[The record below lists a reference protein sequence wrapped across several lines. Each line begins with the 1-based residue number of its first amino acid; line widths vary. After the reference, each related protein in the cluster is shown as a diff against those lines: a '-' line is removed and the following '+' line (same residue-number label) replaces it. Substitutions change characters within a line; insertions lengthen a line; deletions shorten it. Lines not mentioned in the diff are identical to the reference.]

1 MITAYILNFYRPFV
15 KSQGPFGERGKNR
28 WKKAAKEGILRKK
41 SERSVPMREIEIFY
55 LTGCPYCKNA
65 RKAVEEL
72 LREEPAYGALPLR
85 WIEENEEKDLADS
98 RDYYRVP
105 SVFYQGDKLYEASP
119 FQDYEAIKAHL
130 KAAFD
135 QVLAP

>member
-1 MITAYILNFYRPFV
+1 
-15 KSQGPFGERGKNR
+15 
-28 WKKAAKEGILRKK
+28 
-41 SERSVPMREIEIFY
+41 MREIEIFY
-55 LTGCPYCKNA
+55 LTGCPYCNNA

-85 WIEENEEKDLADS
+85 WIEENEEKALADS

-105 SVFYQGDKLYEASP
+105 SLFYRGDKLYECSP
-119 FQDYEAIKAHL
+119 LHSYAAIKAHL

-135 QVLAP
+135 KALAA